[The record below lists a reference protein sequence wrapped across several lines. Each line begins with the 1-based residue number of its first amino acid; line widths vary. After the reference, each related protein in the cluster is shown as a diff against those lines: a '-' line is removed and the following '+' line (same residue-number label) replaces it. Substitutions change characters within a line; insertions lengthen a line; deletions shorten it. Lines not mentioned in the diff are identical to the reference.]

1 MNTWIQSYVAKF
13 EIVCFTLYKVENQSY
28 KMVYHTLHLRN
39 NGKVFL
45 L

>member
-1 MNTWIQSYVAKF
+1 LKLCVFFKHY
-13 EIVCFTLYKVENQSY
+13 LKVETQSY

-39 NGKVFL
+39 NGKEIL